1 MGKSGGFWPHCLGL
15 HPGWPLRSCVPLDKL
30 FNLPE
35 LFFPHVSGEG
45 NNSTHFTT
53 WKEAG
58 PGFLKPEHLSGL
70 SKGTGSKGVFLH

>member
-1 MGKSGGFWPHCLGL
+1 M
-15 HPGWPLRSCVPLDKL
+15 PLDKL

-35 LFFPHVSGEG
+35 LLFPHVSSES

-58 PGFLKPEHLSGL
+58 PGFQSQSIWAVQRDWKVAREYSYTNRIFMN
-70 SKGTGSKGVFLH
+70 TGALEYY